1 MAPIGDSILQKQ
13 RDIGKE
19 TCPVF
24 GASVS
29 PNITYDTILIPD
41 NKVYVRKNILSFEKR
56 HRIIFI
62 WVQNSTAKA
71 LSLLTFSVMNYCDEK
86 YDFGLLHPESRQ
98 LFFLFFH
105 FQLVKGP
112 QISRPQMWVP
122 KEPIPQDFLLF
133 PSFDNFHGFEIH
145 IGAIP
150 YSPYITAEALDEDH
164 QSKSDYVLF
173 KDYSGF
179 EIDMLNTAAHI
190 HNFTYQIQ
198 NEPNGFWGSVGTN
211 GKWSGVIAMAQ
222 RGQVDMVMSTI
233 LQTYPRQLVLDMTT
247 TFWYDY
253 LVPASPIP
261 TLVPQYLAII
271 YPFSLHLWIF
281 ILLSLAIVP
290 VVFILAARFEYFIFK
305 SPQIYKK
312 MRNWISVRRSCW
324 FTYGTFI
331 GENEDTEIP
340 TSSAV
345 IWLCGSWFIFCLII
359 TAGYSSK
366 LKSFLTNPIFSKSI
380 NTIEDVL
387 ESGLPWGMVNYDE
400 LEQQMIEKSN
410 DSNIKKIWKDMEF
423 LPFNALPD
431 VESAFQSKRI
441 VFAYR
446 MGLQA
451 SVQSGYSTQDGFSF
465 VHISEES
472 IFMKNPVAWNFNANN
487 PWKFIFDNHINKCIR
502 AGLVDFW
509 AKKSLDQLKIDYLN
523 KGGGFTGC
531 ILCST
536 HFLPYIYIGITVG
549 TLIKKNDP

>member
-1 MAPIGDSILQKQ
+1 MNWGLSLFVYLLLCTRIKGSLSTVQTHPKMVASFINQITARTELELVYISNFGSPDQSSVIEEIQYSLSIFQIDSILQKQ

-86 YDFGLLHPESRQ
+86 YDFGLLHPESRSPSRKTS
-98 LFFLFFH
+98 FF
-105 FQLVKGP
+105 
-112 QISRPQMWVP
+112 S
-122 KEPIPQDFLLF
+122 

-150 YSPYITAEALDEDH
+150 YSPYITAEALDEDD

-179 EIDMLNTAAHI
+179 EIEMLNTAAHI

-271 YPFSLHLWIF
+271 YPFSLHLWIS

-345 IWLCGSWFIFCLII
+345 IWLCGSC
-359 TAGYSSK
+359 
-366 LKSFLTNPIFSKSI
+366 KSI

-400 LEQQMIEKSN
+400 LEQQMMEKSN

-431 VESAFQSKRI
+431 VCNLILTFK
-441 VFAYR
+441 
-446 MGLQA
+446 L
-451 SVQSGYSTQDGFSF
+451 
-465 VHISEES
+465 
-472 IFMKNPVAWNFNANN
+472 MKEA
-487 PWKFIFDNHINKCIR
+487 
-502 AGLVDFW
+502 
-509 AKKSLDQLKIDYLN
+509 
-523 KGGGFTGC
+523 
-531 ILCST
+531 
-536 HFLPYIYIGITVG
+536 
-549 TLIKKNDP
+549 